1 MAQRCL
7 ADCGSGM
14 AITTHR
20 IKFRRARKIAAAA
33 AALATATAAV
43 AAAELFLWLISLLG
57 CVGLF
62 VALRLLFVRAAADLH
77 FICDGCS
84 PSPASLSSY
93 LPTSAA
99 AHQAWVDDDFGK
111 VYEALSIVGIV
122 GIARIST
129 DCVAAASLLLLLLVL
144 LLLLPQSTSTG
155 VAF

>member
-1 MAQRCL
+1 MALQRCL

-33 AALATATAAV
+33 LAPAAAAA
-43 AAAELFLWLISLLG
+43 AAAELNLRLISLLG

-84 PSPASLSSY
+84 PSPASY
-93 LPTSAA
+93 LPSSAA
-99 AHQAWVDDDFGK
+99 AHQAWPDDDFGK

-129 DCVAAASLLLLLLVL
+129 DCVAASTAVSASVDVDRRFLLIN
-144 LLLLPQSTSTG
+144 
-155 VAF
+155 

>member
-33 AALATATAAV
+33 LATATAAV
-43 AAAELFLWLISLLG
+43 AAAELYLRLISLLG

-84 PSPASLSSY
+84 PSPASLSPY

-99 AHQAWVDDDFGK
+99 AHQPWPDDDFGK

-129 DCVAAASLLLLLLVL
+129 DCLTAAAATGAAAAASVDVDRRCLLIN
-144 LLLLPQSTSTG
+144 
-155 VAF
+155 

>member
-33 AALATATAAV
+33 APATATAAV
-43 AAAELFLWLISLLG
+43 AAAELYLRLISLLG

-129 DCVAAASLLLLLLVL
+129 DCVAAVSLLLLLLVL
-144 LLLLPQSTSTG
+144 LLLPQPTSTG

>member
-1 MAQRCL
+1 
-7 ADCGSGM
+7 M

-33 AALATATAAV
+33 LATATAAE
-43 AAAELFLWLISLLG
+43 AAAEMYLRLISLLG
-57 CVGLF
+57 CSLDCLLPYGCFLCGPQQIYISF
-62 VALRLLFVRAAADLH
+62 AMVAA
-77 FICDGCS
+77 
-84 PSPASLSSY
+84 PSPT
-93 LPTSAA
+93 LPPPTPVA
-99 AHQAWVDDDFGK
+99 AHQAWPDDDFGK

-129 DCVAAASLLLLLLVL
+129 DCEVAAP

>member
-14 AITTHR
+14 AITTHH

-33 AALATATAAV
+33 PATATAAV
-43 AAAELFLWLISLLG
+43 AAAELYLRLISLLG

-84 PSPASLSSY
+84 PSPASLSPY

-99 AHQAWVDDDFGK
+99 AHQPSPDDDFGK

-144 LLLLPQSTSTG
+144 LLLPQSTSTG

>member
-7 ADCGSGM
+7 TDCGSGM

-33 AALATATAAV
+33 LATATAA
-43 AAAELFLWLISLLG
+43 ELYLRLISLLG

-84 PSPASLSSY
+84 PSPASLSPY

-99 AHQAWVDDDFGK
+99 AHQAWPDDDFGK

-129 DCVAAASLLLLLLVL
+129 DCVAASTAASASVDVDRRCLLIN
-144 LLLLPQSTSTG
+144 
-155 VAF
+155 

>member
-1 MAQRCL
+1 MEQRCL

-33 AALATATAAV
+33 AAPATATAAV
-43 AAAELFLWLISLLG
+43 AAAELYLRLISLLG

-77 FICDGCS
+77 FIRDGCS
-84 PSPASLSSY
+84 PSPASLSPY

-99 AHQAWVDDDFGK
+99 AHQAWPDDDFGK

-129 DCVAAASLLLLLLVL
+129 DCVAAASLLLL
-144 LLLLPQSTSTG
+144 PQSTSTG

>member
-33 AALATATAAV
+33 LATATAAV
-43 AAAELFLWLISLLG
+43 AAAELYLRLISLLG

-84 PSPASLSSY
+84 PSPASLSPY
-93 LPTSAA
+93 LHTSAA
-99 AHQAWVDDDFGK
+99 AHQPWPDDDFGK

-144 LLLLPQSTSTG
+144 LLLPQSTSTG

>member
-33 AALATATAAV
+33 AEPALATATAA
-43 AAAELFLWLISLLG
+43 ELYLRLISLLG

-84 PSPASLSSY
+84 PSPASLSPY

-99 AHQAWVDDDFGK
+99 AHQAWPDDDFGK

-129 DCVAAASLLLLLLVL
+129 DCVAAASLLLLL
-144 LLLLPQSTSTG
+144 PQSTSTG

>member
-33 AALATATAAV
+33 LATATAAV
-43 AAAELFLWLISLLG
+43 AELYLRLISLLG

-99 AHQAWVDDDFGK
+99 AHQPWPDDDFGK

-129 DCVAAASLLLLLLVL
+129 DCVAADS

>member
-20 IKFRRARKIAAAA
+20 IKFRRARKIAGAAA
-33 AALATATAAV
+33 APATATAA
-43 AAAELFLWLISLLG
+43 ELYLRLISLLG

-99 AHQAWVDDDFGK
+99 AHQAWPDDDFGK

-144 LLLLPQSTSTG
+144 LLLLLPQSTSTG
-155 VAF
+155 VGF